1 MSPTLT
7 PKPDAMEPDV
17 AAAAADHGDAAAGGA
32 SAGQPMAA
40 ADASAVVAGDG
51 QGDGHGS
58 SSKQAKDTSIWA
70 LIGGPGQGIK
80 RVWEGN

>member
-7 PKPDAMEPDV
+7 LKPDAMEPDV
-17 AAAAADHGDAAAGGA
+17 AAAAADHSDAAAGA
-32 SAGQPMAA
+32 SAVRPVAA